1 MKSLI
6 ESIIGRKNS
15 NPNSHIKQSLQNGD
29 VLETRSGIDIICLL
43 KYTNDK
49 KPKDVFLAVTD
60 QTNGVNYAEDW
71 NDDLKTTD
79 GDDMWDIIKVYR
91 RPDNISFDYD
101 DIDLSYIKKIKR
113 KVNPININQ

>member
-15 NPNSHIKQSLQNGD
+15 SSHIKQLLRDGD

-43 KYTNDK
+43 KYTNEEE
-49 KPKDVFLAVTD
+49 PKDVFLAVVTD
-60 QTNGVNYAEDW
+60 RTTGVNYSEDW
-71 NDDLKTTD
+71 DDALIRTN
-79 GDDMWDIIKVYR
+79 GDDMWDIIKVYC

-101 DIDLSYIKKIKR
+101 DTGLSYIKKIKK
-113 KVNPININQ
+113 KVKPININQ